1 MSYTPNCRCLPGN
14 LGSKPGWLFDILYLG
29 DYPNYLGII
38 ISTYKDPYKPIS
50 IIECHISFE
59 RCSVEVFCVSFFFP
73 TEDFAFVKGT
83 LEKIWICEQNGHKV
97 QKVQVSWDKV
107 NSKNCIFVWAIN
119 GCCLLDLL
127 SFAPWCFQKYP
138 TLPEGSIPKA
148 P

>member
-83 LEKIWICEQNGHKV
+83 LEKI
-97 QKVQVSWDKV
+97 
-107 NSKNCIFVWAIN
+107 
-119 GCCLLDLL
+119 
-127 SFAPWCFQKYP
+127 
-138 TLPEGSIPKA
+138 
-148 P
+148 